1 MSGSPPD
8 RKRALEDEPRDDRDM
23 KRTKTGGGESS
34 TAPLPPSTPNE
45 NSGTDLMT
53 YSPPISQA
61 ATPKS
66 AELSSAPAQSLIP
79 PSHVLLQ
86 TTPPAYSEDG
96 MLLRI
101 METDVGISEYI
112 AKNTPKIGGI
122 IKQRFTDFLV
132 YEVDQ
137 DSNVVH
143 INSLAMPTSEK
154 KAKHADE
161 KGSTVAVSS
170 TIEGIEV
177 KPEVNAGVVPSTPD
191 TTTAGISADAN
202 APSTALEAAQE
213 ETTPAIKAEATKEDV
228 LEPWP
233 ESFTTRLSA
242 FLSEDK
248 VAAVKKMFLEGSEA
262 PFVSDAGWGGRAAR
276 TEDVAVEVEPKAS
289 AELEEPAMEDKR
301 VGRRGRGGRGRGR
314 GGRGGGMDRPGK
326 RADPR
331 KVVSD
336 PMADKT
342 ARTEFHKTIR
352 ELFGGKLDSE
362 TDTTSPAGDEGSR
375 IVVKW
380 SRSGGH
386 GGGGGRGGGARGSGD
401 KAPRGTYPPYIHF
414 TMQKT
419 NRDTQDALIHLS
431 RSLHVNVKDLSVAGT
446 KDKRGVTLQRV
457 ALRRGNKSVEDV
469 WRLANGVPSKRTAD
483 KAVKERGERGVRI
496 ADFNYRKAALELGM
510 LKGNAF
516 VITLRNVQVDSKE
529 DLAQAMNS
537 IKTNG
542 FINYYGMQRFGT
554 AAIPTHTIGLA
565 FLRSDWQGA
574 VNLILRERPGEHPD
588 VVAARKA
595 WLEEKN
601 LDKALALLPRRVVAE
616 RCILESYKTQK
627 GETRNA
633 LGALST
639 IPRNLRLMY
648 VHAYQSYVWNAIVSE
663 RIKTYGHEK
672 PIPGD
677 LVLEAS
683 KQGGG
688 DDMDVDDGGEDEEGK
703 PGKSRRKW
711 VPPRVKTLTAEDCD
725 NFSIF
730 DVVMPLPGKDVAFP
744 GGALGEKYKEYL
756 RRDGLDPDNFH
767 RRQKEYSLS
776 GSYRS
781 ILHLPKALSYEIL
794 RYTDPDVALAQA
806 DEDRLLGYDP
816 PVITPDGKFIALQIR
831 LTLGTAAYATMAL
844 REVTKTDT
852 SSHIQTELTQKS
864 EDQQYKGGIVVAEA
878 DMGDV
883 KDHSAEGDVIMEHD
897 I

>member
-1 MSGSPPD
+1 
-8 RKRALEDEPRDDRDM
+8 
-23 KRTKTGGGESS
+23 
-34 TAPLPPSTPNE
+34 
-45 NSGTDLMT
+45 MT

-61 ATPKS
+61 VTPES
-66 AELSSAPAQSLIP
+66 AAPATASQSLIP
-79 PSHVLLQ
+79 PSHVLLE

-112 AKNTPKIGGI
+112 AKNTPQIGGI

-137 DSNVVH
+137 DSNVTH
-143 INSLAMPTSEK
+143 IKSLAMPTSEK
-154 KAKHADE
+154 KAQPADE
-161 KGSTVAVSS
+161 STTSVEADHAAATTTVESATAAES
-170 TIEGIEV
+170 IEV
-177 KPEVNAGVVPSTPD
+177 KTEPDSAAPET
-191 TTTAGISADAN
+191 
-202 APSTALEAAQE
+202 LEATDLPAASSE
-213 ETTPAIKAEATKEDV
+213 APKESEATAIKTEVKEEDT
-228 LEPWP
+228 EPWP
-233 ESFTTRLSA
+233 ESFTTRLST

-248 VAAVKKMFLEGSEA
+248 IAAVKKMFLEGHEP
-262 PFVSDAGWGGRAAR
+262 PFVSDAGWGSRPAKAEDGADEAKPEAP
-276 TEDVAVEVEPKAS
+276 TEP
-289 AELEEPAMEDKR
+289 EEPAAEDKR
-301 VGRRGRGGRGRGR
+301 GGRGGRGGRGRGRGRGR
-314 GGRGGGMDRPGK
+314 GGRGGGADRPGK
-326 RADPR
+326 REDTR

-342 ARTEFHKTIR
+342 TRTEFHKAIR

-362 TDTTSPAGDEGSR
+362 TDTTSTADDDGSR

-380 SRSGGH
+380 SRSAGR
-386 GGGGGRGGGARGSGD
+386 GGGRGGGGRGGRGGGARGSGD
-401 KAPRGTYPPYIHF
+401 KAPRGTYPPFIHF

-446 KDKRGVTLQRV
+446 KDKRGVTVQRV

-469 WRLANGVPSKRTAD
+469 WRLANGVPSRRTAEE
-483 KAVKERGERGVRI
+483 AVKERGERGVRV

-516 VITLRNVQVDSKE
+516 VITLRNVQVDSE
-529 DLAQAMNS
+529 EALAQAMDS
-537 IKTNG
+537 IKTKG

-565 FLRSDWQGA
+565 FLKSDWQGA

-616 RCILESYKTQK
+616 RCILESYRTQK

-688 DDMDVDDGGEDEEGK
+688 DAMDVDEGAEEEEGK
-703 PGKSRRKW
+703 TSAGRRKW
-711 VPPRVKTLTAEDCD
+711 IAPKVKTLTAEDCEKY
-725 NFSIF
+725 SIF

-744 GGALGEKYKEYL
+744 GGALGEKYREYL

-781 ILHLPKALSYEIL
+781 ILHLPRELSYEVL
-794 RYTDPDVALAQA
+794 RYTDPDVSLAQA
-806 DEDRLLGYDP
+806 DEDKLLGYDP
-816 PVITPDGKFIALQIR
+816 PVVTPDGKFMALQIR

-852 SSHIQTELTQKS
+852 SSHFQTSLTQNS
-864 EDQQYKGGIVVAEA
+864 EDQQYKGGNVASGA
-878 DMGDV
+878 DTGDV
-883 KDHSAEGDVIMEHD
+883 KEEGAEGDVIMEPET
-897 I
+897 